1 MSFVWKRTYTA
12 VAAVVGVLVA
22 AGGVT
27 GYAVTHDDSGSAPPP
42 YTRGGPVPASPTPS
56 ASPSASPTTRAKPVD
71 ALTGREVDDGPVI
84 AAKIENIGLAR
95 PQVGLD
101 AADVVF
107 AEQVEGAQT
116 RLIAVYH
123 TDFPKRLGPVRS
135 ARSTDVQLL
144 PLFGHPGLVYS
155 GANTKVQ
162 AKIERSAIVPIYR
175 ETRDHRRV
183 APHNVFVDLA
193 SLAKSQTKVGDARS
207 VGWTFASSTAQAKG
221 GAKVDRAT
229 SEVGHD
235 TFRFDWTG
243 GRWTV
248 RWNGKTYA
256 DGDSGKLTKAD
267 NVVVMRVHDHPDG
280 NADVLGAPSV
290 QSDTKGSGKVSV
302 YRDGRRVDGT
312 WKRVKTGGPMTFTDH
327 DGQAIALKPGQTWV
341 TLQG

>member
-1 MSFVWKRTYTA
+1 MSFVWTRAWTAGVAGIGVLA
-12 VAAVVGVLVA
+12 VAGA
-22 AGGVT
+22 VT
-27 GYAVTHDDSGSAPPP
+27 GYAVTHDSTGDVAPPP
-42 YTRGGPVPASPTPS
+42 VAATTASASPSPTPS
-56 ASPSASPTTRAKPVD
+56 ASSTARARPVD
-71 ALTGREVDDGPVI
+71 ALTGGKVVDGPVI

-95 PQVGLD
+95 PQVGLHS
-101 AADVVF
+101 ADIVF
-107 AEQVEGAQT
+107 VEQVEGAQT
-116 RLIAVYH
+116 RLVALYH
-123 TDFPKRLGPVRS
+123 TDLPKRLGPVRS

-162 AKIERSAIVPIYR
+162 AKIDRSAIVPIYR

-193 SLAKSQTKVGDARS
+193 SLARSETKVGGARS
-207 VGWTFASSTAQAKG
+207 IGWTFASSTAQAKA
-221 GAKVDRAT
+221 GAKTDRAT
-229 SEVGHD
+229 SKVGHD

-248 RWNGKTYA
+248 RWNGQTYA
-256 DGDSGKLTKAD
+256 DGDTGTVTKAD
-267 NVVVMRVHDHPDG
+267 NVVVLRVHDHPDG
-280 NADVLGAPSV
+280 NSDVLGAPSV

-312 WKRVKTGGPMTFTDH
+312 WKRVKTGGPMTFTDA
-327 DGQAIALKPGQTWV
+327 DGKAIALKPGKTWV